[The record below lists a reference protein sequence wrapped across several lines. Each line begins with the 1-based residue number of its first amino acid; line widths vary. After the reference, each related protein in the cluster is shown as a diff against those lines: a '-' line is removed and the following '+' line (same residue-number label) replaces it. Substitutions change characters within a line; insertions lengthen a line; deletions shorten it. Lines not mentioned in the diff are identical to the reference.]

1 MEMSR
6 LPLKM
11 LKRAAAGA
19 VLFAAVAFLCPKANA
34 LEDPV
39 LQVMVLEGGNSLNF
53 GQLRS
58 LDNEGAPLSEA
69 SSRRVRVQVVNPDR
83 RSFVVT
89 QIVNMEPVNQN
100 GTSLPPEAIRFRAT
114 VENGSGTILVSQKQ
128 PLEAGLQEIYESA
141 DNEQNISLLIIYDF
155 LVPPGQKAGQYQS
168 SITYRLDVR

>member
-1 MEMSR
+1 MEISR
-6 LPLKM
+6 LLLKM
-11 LKRAAAGA
+11 IKPTAALLAA
-19 VLFAAVAFLCPKANA
+19 WVLVCPVAHA
-34 LEDPV
+34 LEDPI

-69 SSRRVRVQVVNPDR
+69 SSRRVRLQVINPDR

-89 QIVNMEPVNQN
+89 QVVNMEPANQN
-100 GTSLPPEAIRFRAT
+100 GTPLPAEAIRFRAA

-128 PLEAGLQEIYESA
+128 PFETGLQEIYESA
-141 DNEQNISLLIIYDF
+141 DNEQNVSLLIVYDF